1 MGNDE
6 RQRNQNCQ
14 YVYFIENHIINAT
27 LTISLE
33 NNSNEVYS
41 LEEIELPNYES
52 DKRIKYKCTLYRF
65 KLEIKNRAKIG
76 VIINLKDCND
86 EIFSKKIYI
95 PDTSRDNYIY
105 DFFFEP
111 KR

>member
-76 VIINLKDCND
+76 VIINL
-86 EIFSKKIYI
+86 
-95 PDTSRDNYIY
+95 
-105 DFFFEP
+105 
-111 KR
+111 